1 VERPQRG
8 NLEKGEDAGWKEEG
22 DGEDLDVLRQR
33 SIYGCTQNRL
43 MRRLRSWWLSR
54 RREERWLWM
63 GSGQW
68 RWSKGGG
75 VWVAA
80 SNGDLDLVKLI

>member
-1 VERPQRG
+1 MERPRRE
-8 NLEKGEDAGWKEEG
+8 NLGKGEDAGWKEED
-22 DGEDLDVLRQR
+22 DGQDLDVLRQR

-54 RREERWLWM
+54 RREERWLWWLWM
-63 GSGQW
+63 RSGQW

-80 SNGDLDLVKLI
+80 LNRT